1 VVRKGLVRRIRRLR
15 RRPEAGFTL
24 IEMVITVSILS
35 LVLIIVTSVLFSVQ
49 SSFSRETIRSD
60 TNDQARLA
68 VQQLDRE
75 VRSGNLLYN
84 PYPAAPLPPWASDP
98 ANGIYPG
105 MSLLI
110 YTQTNATTQTPGNRC
125 VQWRIMNQQLQ
136 SRDWSTE
143 WRTDDIVDPWRV
155 IATGIQNQVV
165 NPQVSAF
172 TLDPDT
178 NKGGRTMVV
187 TLLVNTNTTSN
198 TTNGNTESFQLS
210 VTGRNTSYG
219 YPSTVCTDIPPY
231 S

>member
-1 VVRKGLVRRIRRLR
+1 MVREALRHRAQRLR
-15 RRPEAGFTL
+15 ETEAGFTL
-24 IEMVITVSILS
+24 IEMVVTIAVLS

-49 SSFSRETIRSD
+49 TSFSRESIRSD

-75 VRSGNLLYN
+75 VRSGNLLYDPN
-84 PYPAAPLPPWASDP
+84 PVAPLPPWASDP

-105 MSLLI
+105 MSLLV

-125 VQWRIMNQQLQ
+125 VQWRVMNQQLQ

-143 WRTDDIVDPWRV
+143 WRTDDIVDAWRV
-155 IATGIQNQVV
+155 IATGLQNQVV
-165 NPQVSAF
+165 SPQVPAF
-172 TLDPDT
+172 SLDPDT
-178 NKGGRTMVV
+178 NKGGRTMII

-198 TTNGNTESFQLS
+198 TANGNTVKFQLS